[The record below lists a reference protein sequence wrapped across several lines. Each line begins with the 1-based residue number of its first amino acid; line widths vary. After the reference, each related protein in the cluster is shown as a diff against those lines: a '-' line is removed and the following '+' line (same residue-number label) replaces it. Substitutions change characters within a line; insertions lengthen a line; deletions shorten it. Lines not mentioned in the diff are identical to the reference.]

1 MRFSIAG
8 FHALIILTTALP
20 VSLAQQV
27 SYTVEL
33 RDTTTEIFHVTI
45 ETPVTSDTAISLFFP
60 AWATG
65 NYIVNDFGRWIGDV
79 AAWDSSGAA
88 LPVRQ
93 KGVNEWRIASADRL
107 ARITYTARDIP
118 EDSLESLPTTLNE
131 IGRDFCFFNG
141 PTVLGYLEPRRSG
154 RVQISLKLP
163 AHWKAWCSLDS
174 IAPATFAADDYD
186 QLIDSPVLAGT
197 ERIREYR
204 FDLKGA
210 SYVLVVNSETDVPMD
225 SLTAFTRILVDHHTT
240 FFNEIPFRQY
250 YFLFNF
256 LVGDFKYGALE
267 HSNSSAYYLAPPFS
281 QRYLRVSTYT
291 SVISHEFFHL
301 WNPKLFYPDPLGP
314 FDYQKTPQIRSMW
327 FIEGLTEYY
336 ARLAMVRSG
345 LSTTQPFYDFLKS
358 LAMENSRDNLEQL
371 GMQAGRIGVAPSMYT
386 KGALVSLL
394 LDIEIRDR
402 TGNKK
407 SLDDVVLEINRRY
420 GHRERGYPDKELF
433 RIIEDIA
440 GLNLSKFYNKYMA
453 GTDELPVEAAFR
465 KAGLLYTYVYPPFLG
480 WSLDVN
486 ENNRL
491 LVTVVAEQSTASA
504 MGLETNDVIRQINRR
519 NVPTD
524 LDSIRG
530 LLLSLQSLKVGDA
543 VTFEIERAGIVKT
556 LSGKVIESQ
565 LPNVRVI
572 EDPEAPPKAIAIR
585 NGILYQKK

>member
-1 MRFSIAG
+1 MPFSIVG
-8 FHALIILTTALP
+8 FRALIVLMTVLP
-20 VSLAQQV
+20 VSFAQQV
-27 SYTVEL
+27 SYTVEV
-33 RDTTTEIFHVTI
+33 RDPATEVFHVTM
-45 ETPVTSDTAISLFFP
+45 EMPATADSALSLFFP

-65 NYIVNDFGRWIGDV
+65 NYMVNDFGRWIGDV
-79 AAWDSSGAA
+79 AAWDSSGVP

-93 KGVNEWRIASADRL
+93 NNVNEWRIASAGRL

-141 PTVLGYLEPRRSG
+141 PTLLGYLEPWRSG
-154 RVQISLKLP
+154 RVQMALNLP
-163 AHWKAWCSLDS
+163 GHWKAWCSLDS
-174 IAPATFAADDYD
+174 IGPATYAADDYD
-186 QLIDSPVLAGT
+186 QLIDCPVLAGT
-197 ERIREYR
+197 DRIREYR

-225 SLTAFTRILVDHHTT
+225 SLTCFTRVLVDYHTT

-267 HSNSSAYYLAPPFS
+267 HSNSSAYYLSPPFS

-301 WNPKLFYPDPLGP
+301 WNPKLFYPDQLGP
-314 FDYQKTPQIRSMW
+314 FDYQKSPQLRSMW

-345 LSTTQPFYDFLKS
+345 LSTTLPFYDFLKS
-358 LAMENSRDNLEQL
+358 LAMENSRDDLEQL

-394 LDIEIRDR
+394 LDIEIRDK

-420 GHRERGYPDKELF
+420 GHLERGYPDKDLV

-440 GLNLSKFYNKYMA
+440 GLSLSKFYNKYVA
-453 GTDELPVEAAFR
+453 GGEELPVEAGFR

-480 WSLDVN
+480 WNLDVN
-486 ENNRL
+486 ESNRL
-491 LVTVVAEQSTASA
+491 FVTVVAEQSTASA
-504 MGLETNDVIRQINRR
+504 MGLETNDIIRQINRR
-519 NVPTD
+519 DVPAD

-530 LLLSLQSLKVGDA
+530 LLLSLQSLKVGDS

-556 LSGKVIESQ
+556 LSGKVLASQ

-572 EDPEAPPKAIAIR
+572 EDPGAPPKAIAIR